1 MRAPFGCTIRYD
13 ATTISVVAR
22 SSFLNSNLAGS
33 IPLITPLS
41 NTYNRTDFGGLGG
54 VWAAAGPANRT
65 GRIIVKN
72 LRRGM
77 ATSIS
82 PRFAQGSKTWAF
94 CVILAPNTVANPGTL
109 AAGVTQ
115 QGHGRLRG
123 QRLGDD
129 ER

>member
-1 MRAPFGCTIRYD
+1 MRVPFGCTIRYD

-41 NTYNRTDFGGLGG
+41 NTYNRTDFGGFGG

-65 GRIIVKN
+65 GRIMVKN
-72 LRRGM
+72 LREGM

-82 PRFAQGSKTWAF
+82 PRFARGARNKR
-94 CVILAPNTVANPGTL
+94 G
-109 AAGVTQ
+109 
-115 QGHGRLRG
+115 GRTALRFRR
-123 QRLGDD
+123 QPLRKSGDID
-129 ER
+129 